1 MKAYREWRG
10 LLILVPILPVV
21 STPFSRPKILS
32 FDHVSPSPS
41 LTLDTPPRTA
51 ILYASLDSEN
61 FRELHSYLL
70 SHASSN
76 SIEYV
81 LRYIPPQHADD
92 APRSFLSGYG
102 VALDLKKMDYLA
114 VDDRNMNGGGL
125 SFPSACPTTRA
136 NLMKHSGSRRR
147 YLGGDWE
154 TH

>member
-1 MKAYREWRG
+1 MA
-10 LLILVPILPVV
+10 LSFVTLILILPIVR
-21 STPFSRPKILS
+21 TPFSRPKILS
-32 FDHVSPSPS
+32 FDRVSPSPS

-81 LRYIPPQHADD
+81 LRYIPPKQADD

-125 SFPSACPTTRA
+125 SFPSACPTARA
-136 NLMKHSGSRRR
+136 NVKKRSWSLGR
-147 YLGGDWE
+147 YLGGD
-154 TH
+154 